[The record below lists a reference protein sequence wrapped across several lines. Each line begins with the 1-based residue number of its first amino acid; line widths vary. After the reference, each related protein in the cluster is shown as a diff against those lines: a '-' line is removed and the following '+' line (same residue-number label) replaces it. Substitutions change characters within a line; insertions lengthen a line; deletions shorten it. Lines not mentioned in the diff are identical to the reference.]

1 MKTPFL
7 IILSSLMACL
17 ARGQTLPIT
26 VIYNFTTPAS
36 MRARLTLGPDG
47 NFYGVTTLGGSGRG
61 TVFRVTPNGV
71 FTTLAPFTATDGRN
85 PISPLV
91 YENGTFFGATL
102 QGGSNESGT
111 IFRIGMTG
119 PITTLAHFGDPNG
132 LGPNGP
138 TGLTPL
144 GSGDFI
150 GTTITGYLNYYG
162 GTVFRFTAGGV
173 LSTFAYIPQSFDSYP
188 GKLIPGPDGN
198 FYGMTYSGGHGRA
211 KVFRMTADGVIT
223 EIASVTGNDFLY
235 STDLAVGLDGNLYGE
250 TFSGGSASQGSI
262 FRVTLAGNL
271 IDLIHFTGGDGASPS
286 AGLVLGED
294 GNFYG
299 ATVHGGSSGG
309 GTVFRMTQAGLLTKL
324 ADFSSRPTTGE
335 GVYGGVTFG
344 EDKSLYGT
352 TITGGTSD
360 QGVIFRIDLPPTV
373 EAVPSRTNLTGTTAT
388 FTARVFGTAPLS
400 YQWFKE
406 QIPLSDGAN
415 LSGTLSGT
423 LTVANVQP
431 GDAGM
436 YSVVVTNR
444 AGRAE
449 ASVQL
454 VVVESLDEDNDGVPD
469 DRDSCP
475 GTPPGVVVDE
485 HGCSIEQY
493 VPCAGPATGGYWRSH
508 GQYIGTVAEV
518 ADMFAA
524 QGLISESER
533 DAIVRAAAQSDC
545 GKLKSRQ

>member
-1 MKTPFL
+1 
-7 IILSSLMACL
+7 
-17 ARGQTLPIT
+17 
-26 VIYNFTTPAS
+26 
-36 MRARLTLGPDG
+36 MRARLALGPDG

-61 TVFRVTPNGV
+61 TVFRVTPNGA
-71 FTTLAPFTATDGRN
+71 FTTLAPFTETDGRN

-91 YENGTFFGATL
+91 FDKGTFFGATL
-102 QGGSNESGT
+102 QGGRNESGT
-111 IFRIGMTG
+111 IFRIGVTG

-150 GTTITGYLNYYG
+150 GTTITGYLNNYG
-162 GTVFRFTAGGV
+162 GTVFRYTAAGV
-173 LSTFAYIPQSFDSYP
+173 LSTFAYIPQSFDSFP

-198 FYGMTYSGGHGRA
+198 FYGMTYNGGHGRA
-211 KVFRMTADGVIT
+211 KVFRMTPDGVIT

-235 STDLAVGLDGNLYGE
+235 STDLALGLDGNLYGG
-250 TFSGGSASQGSI
+250 TFSGGSTGQGSI
-262 FRVTLAGNL
+262 FRCTLAGNL
-271 IDLIHFTGGDGASPS
+271 VDLIHFTGTNGASPS

-299 ATVHGGSSGG
+299 GTVHGGSSGG
-309 GTVFRMTQAGLLTKL
+309 GTVFRMTHPGLLTKL

-344 EDKSLYGT
+344 TDNSLYGT
-352 TITGGTSD
+352 TITGGTAD
-360 QGVIFRIDLPPTV
+360 QGVIFRIDLPPTLQ
-373 EAVPSRTNLTGTTAT
+373 AVPSRTNLFGTTAT
-388 FTARVFGTAPLS
+388 FRAGAFGTSPLS
-400 YQWFKE
+400 YQWFKD
-406 QIPLSDGAN
+406 QIPLTDGGN
-415 LSGTLSGT
+415 LSGTHSDT
-423 LTVANVQP
+423 LTVANLQS

-444 AGRAE
+444 AGRAQ
-449 ASVQL
+449 ASAQL
-454 VVVESLDEDNDGVPD
+454 VVVASLDEDNDGVPD
-469 DRDSCP
+469 ARDSCP
-475 GTPPGVVVDE
+475 GTPPGVAVDD

-493 VPCAGPATGGYWRSH
+493 VPCAGPVTGGYWRSH
-508 GQYIGTVAEV
+508 GQYIGAVTEV
-518 ADMFAA
+518 ADTFAA

-533 DAIVRAAAQSDC
+533 DAIVRAAVQSDC